1 MQVEVCGG
9 YHCGGCLQCELSQ
22 ALQLIDQAKKEANG
36 MLLVR
41 RAAED
46 FVQNVENHLVEGS
59 GEMPLK
65 ADRSYRELVKAI
77 NGERT
82 CEACNLRTD
91 LANSQ
96 MIMGQ
101 IVCNECA
108 SQGRFAQTM
117 QDLQM
122 GRDWRANSSLSRWF
136 PFTAKEIQ
144 EMKNAL
150 KQITDLCP
158 PIEPQ
163 GGIADSDE
171 WSAEHCSLVKRVG
184 KIARLALSEA
194 RGVVCPKCGGYV
206 PGHATGNFDI
216 CTC

>member
-1 MQVEVCGG
+1 M
-9 YHCGGCLQCELSQ
+9 L
-22 ALQLIDQAKKEANG
+22 DQAEKEANQ

-46 FVQNVENHLVEGS
+46 FVQNVENHLVEGG

-65 ADRSYRELVKAI
+65 TDRSYRELVKAI
-77 NGERT
+77 NGERK

-108 SQGRFAQTM
+108 SQGRFAYTM

-122 GRDWRANSSLSRWF
+122 GRDWRQNSSLEKWF
-136 PFTAKEIQ
+136 P
-144 EMKNAL
+144 L
-150 KQITDLCP
+150 
-158 PIEPQ
+158 
-163 GGIADSDE
+163 
-171 WSAEHCSLVKRVG
+171 SAERLAYLELAAKDWDAVKRENGELKRIVIELQG
-184 KIARLALSEA
+184 KGAA
-194 RGVVCPKCGGYV
+194 
-206 PGHATGNFDI
+206 
-216 CTC
+216 